1 MKKIICSFAILAT
14 AMFASCDNG
23 AERRAE
29 LVLLHEQQI
38 AKFVEV
44 DKNGSDSIDD
54 STKVQLREELTRIMT
69 EIENIGF
76 EKFTK
81 EQYDRLMKND
91 SLLMNFKNI
100 DF

>member
-1 MKKIICSFAILAT
+1 MKKIICSFAILVT